1 MLDRIASIE
10 DLRCL
15 ARHRVPRV
23 FQEYV
28 EAGSYDELTL
38 KANRKDL
45 DALVFRQRTVLD
57 VSGRKLATRLFGL
70 ESVLPVALAPIGL
83 LGAIHVNGE
92 MHAARAAEK
101 FGVPFCLSTMSICSI
116 EDVAAA
122 TEKPFWFQIYLMKDR
137 GFTRSLLERAKE
149 AGCNALVLTMD
160 LHVEGRRNADV
171 HNGLNIPPRL
181 TFANMVDI
189 LSSPRWAFSMLR
201 SKRFTFGNLE
211 GHARASDLKSLTEWV
226 KDQFDPHFTA
236 RDIGWIRNLWPGT
249 LIVKGILEPED
260 ARIALS
266 NGADAIAVSNHGG
279 RQLDGAPSSV
289 AAFPKIKEAVGD
301 DTKVLF
307 DSGIRSGLDILR
319 VLGLGADGCL
329 IGRAFVYGLG
339 AAGEMGVIKALEILR
354 EELDTAMAL
363 TGVTDATA
371 VPKSVVLLEPAVT
384 PTGASGHASPSAGE
398 ARISA

>member
-1 MLDRIASIE
+1 MLDRVANIE
-10 DLRCL
+10 DLRRL
-15 ARHRVPRV
+15 ARRRVPRV

-38 KANRKDL
+38 RANRRDL
-45 DALVFRQRTVLD
+45 DALVFRQRTVFD
-57 VSGRKLATRLFGL
+57 VSGRKLSTRFFGE
-70 ESVLPVALAPIGL
+70 ESALPLALAPIGL

-92 MHAARAAEK
+92 IHAARAAQR

-149 AGCNALVLTMD
+149 ARCNALVLTMD
-160 LHVEGRRNADV
+160 LHVEGRRNVDV

-181 TFANMVDI
+181 TFANVVDI
-189 LSSPRWAFSMLR
+189 LSSPGWAFRMLG

-211 GHARASDLKSLTEWV
+211 GHARAGDFKSLTEWV

-236 RDIGWIRNLWPGT
+236 RDIEWVRRLWPGT
-249 LIVKGILEPED
+249 LIVKGILELED

-279 RQLDGAPSSV
+279 RQLDGAPSPV
-289 AAFPKIKEAVGD
+289 AAFPKIKEAVGS
-301 DTKVLF
+301 DTKVFF
-307 DSGIRSGLDILR
+307 DSGVRSGLDILKA
-319 VLGLGADGCL
+319 LGLGADGCL

-339 AAGEMGVIKALEILR
+339 AAGETGVIKALELMQD
-354 EELDTAMAL
+354 ELDTAMTL
-363 TGVTDATA
+363 TGVTDVTA
-371 VPKSVVLLEPAVT
+371 IPKDIILSEPAAT
-384 PTGASGHASPSAGE
+384 PPGASRRAFPPAGD
-398 ARISA
+398 ARVSV

>member
-1 MLDRIASIE
+1 MLDRVASIE
-10 DLRCL
+10 DLRRL
-15 ARHRVPRV
+15 ARRRVPRV
-23 FQEYV
+23 FQEYA

-38 KANRKDL
+38 KANRRDL
-45 DALVFRQRTVLD
+45 DALLFRQRTVLD
-57 VSGRKLATRLFGL
+57 VSGRKLATRLFDA
-70 ESVLPVALAPIGL
+70 ESALPLALAPIGL
-83 LGAIHVNGE
+83 LGAVHVNGE
-92 MHAARAAEK
+92 IHAAKAAER

-137 GFTRSLLERAKE
+137 GFTRSLLERAKA
-149 AGCNALVLTMD
+149 AGCDALVLTMD

-181 TFANMVDI
+181 TLANVIDI
-189 LSSPRWAFSMLR
+189 LTSPGWALRMLG

-211 GHARASDLKSLTEWV
+211 GHARAGDLKSLTEWV

-236 RDIGWIRNLWPGT
+236 QDIGWVRNLWPGT

-260 ARIALS
+260 ARVVLS
-266 NGADAIAVSNHGG
+266 NGADAIVVSNHGG

-289 AAFPKIKEAVGD
+289 AAFTKIKEAVGD
-301 DTKVLF
+301 DAKVLF
-307 DSGIRSGLDILR
+307 DSGIRSGLDILKA
-319 VLGLGADGCL
+319 LGLGADGCL

-354 EELDTAMAL
+354 DELDTAMAL
-363 TGVTDATA
+363 TGVTDVTA
-371 VPKSVVLLEPAVT
+371 VPQNIVLSASIAT
-384 PTGASGHASPSAGE
+384 PLGASRRASPPAGD
-398 ARISA
+398 ARVSV